1 MRLALVFLLPLAASA
16 QREPLTFEITWV
28 NPPASAVAGV
38 QHRTLHSPSMKRDV
52 GYNVWLPPDYESSGR
67 RYPVI
72 YWLHGSGGQ
81 ESSSV
86 WVAEEFARAVRAG
99 LVDTAIVVFPN
110 GGRKTEYRD
119 WRAQNVLPETMIVRE
134 LIPHID
140 DSFRTVA
147 SVDGRS
153 LEGMSMGA
161 NGALKLAFKYPELF
175 HSVVA
180 YAGSYKRLPLDGFFP
195 SVAPEQ
201 QAWIAKLAQW
211 YSADDDVF
219 ELAHKN
225 SARLGEL
232 RIRFVAGTKDIALG
246 DAEALHPWLTARGIP
261 HEYEILLGVGHDAR
275 AYYARSGLAG
285 FRFHFSGGGKPNS
298 APANRQ

>member
-1 MRLALVFLLPLAASA
+1 MRAILLTLLSLSLLGER
-16 QREPLTFEITWV
+16 QPLTFDISWV
-28 NPPASAVAGV
+28 NPPAKITAGV
-38 QHRTLHSPSMKRDV
+38 QHRVLHSKAMQRDV
-52 GYNVWLPPDYESSGR
+52 GYNIWLPSDYESSGR

-72 YWLHGSGGQ
+72 YWLHGSGGN
-81 ESSSV
+81 ESSSL
-86 WVAEEFARAVRAG
+86 WVAEEYQKATRSEGVEAA
-99 LVDTAIVVFPN
+99 LIVFPN

-119 WRAQNVLPETMIVRE
+119 WQPQNVQPETMIIRE

-140 DSFRTVA
+140 ETFRTIA
-147 SVDGRS
+147 TPEGRS
-153 LEGMSMGA
+153 VEGMSMGA

-180 YAGSYKRLPLDGFFP
+180 YAGSYKRLPLDGYFP
-195 SVAPEQ
+195 SVSPEQ
-201 QAWIAKLAQW
+201 QAWIAKLSQW
-211 YSADDDVF
+211 YSANDDVF

-246 DAEALHPWLTARGIP
+246 DAEALHPWLSARGIP

-275 AYYARSGLAG
+275 AYYRRSGFSG
-285 FRFHFSGGGKPNS
+285 FRFHFVKP
-298 APANRQ
+298 

>member
-1 MRLALVFLLPLAASA
+1 MRAVLLALITLPIYGER
-16 QREPLTFEITWV
+16 QQLTFEITWL
-28 NPPASAVAGV
+28 NPPPSRPAGV
-38 QHRTLHSPSMKRDV
+38 QHRILHSKAMQRDV
-52 GYNVWLPPDYESSGR
+52 GYNIWLPPDYESSGR

-72 YWLHGSGGQ
+72 YWLHGSGGN
-81 ESSSV
+81 ESSSL
-86 WVAEEFARAVRAG
+86 WIAEEYQKATRADGVEPA
-99 LVDTAIVVFPN
+99 LIVFPN

-119 WRAQNVLPETMIVRE
+119 WQSQNVMPETMIVRE

-140 DSFRTVA
+140 ETFRTVA
-147 SVDGRS
+147 APEGRS
-153 LEGMSMGA
+153 IEGMSMGA

-180 YAGSYKRLPLDGFFP
+180 YAGSYKRLPLDGYFP

-201 QAWIAKLAQW
+201 QAWIAKLSQW

-246 DAEALHPWLTARGIP
+246 DAEALHPWLSARGIP

-275 AYYARSGLAG
+275 AYYRRSGLSG
-285 FRFHFSGGGKPNS
+285 FRFHFFKP
-298 APANRQ
+298 